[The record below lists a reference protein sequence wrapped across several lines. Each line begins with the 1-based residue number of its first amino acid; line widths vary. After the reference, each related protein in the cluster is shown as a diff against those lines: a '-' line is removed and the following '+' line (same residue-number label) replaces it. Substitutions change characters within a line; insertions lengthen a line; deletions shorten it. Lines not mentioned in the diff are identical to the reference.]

1 MEIEISNKQTNQKLE
16 DLVAHEEY
24 EEDVDEMM
32 KEL

>member
-16 DLVAHEEY
+16 DLVGHEEY